1 MQAPSTNDHEI
12 ADNSLILPITRF
24 SLMSHH
30 LRSGVGSSAP
40 AFCIKAIHN
49 GEEIPVGLNQYRG
62 RWLALV
68 FYPRDFSFVCP
79 TELTALS
86 ALSHEF
92 QKRNCELLGMSIDS
106 LDSHRLW
113 LATPTEDGGVEG
125 LRFPLASDPDGSIC
139 KAYGIWREDL
149 ELPNRGTFLIDPEG
163 VLKYSVVHELSVG
176 RHAEEILPVLDALQ
190 SGGMC
195 PANWTKADGV
205 LDVASLLV
213 PGRVLGHY
221 KIEHEIGRGAF
232 STVLSAIDLRLNRRV
247 AIKVFLKGTAESES
261 RLLNEAQSVASI
273 SHSSVC
279 TIFTVDRI
287 DGLPSIV
294 MEYLEG
300 PTLAENLKRDNR
312 SLDFESIARKLC
324 AGLAAAHANCV
335 VHGDLKP
342 ANIIL
347 KDGLEP
353 VMIDFGMA
361 SSLKAQPMK
370 STDALFDSQMA
381 TIEHVETEVQ
391 GKTISGTPAYMSPEQ
406 ARGETITTASD
417 VFSLGVI
424 FVEILTGQ
432 NPIAQTSLTE
442 TLTKP
447 QQPDLAS
454 VLSQL
459 VPEEYRSM
467 IHNMLALDPEQRPSA
482 SQIQF

>member
-1 MQAPSTNDHEI
+1 MQ
-12 ADNSLILPITRF
+12 
-24 SLMSHH
+24 
-30 LRSGVGSSAP
+30 
-40 AFCIKAIHN
+40 AIHN
-49 GEEIPVGLNQYRG
+49 GEEVPVGLNQYRD

-86 ALSHEF
+86 ALCHEF
-92 QKRNCELLGMSIDS
+92 EKRNCDVLAISIDS
-106 LDSHRLW
+106 LDSHRQW
-113 LATPTEDGGVEG
+113 LATPTADGGVEG
-125 LRFPLASDPDGSIC
+125 LRFPLASDPEGAIC

-149 ELPNRGTFLIDPEG
+149 GLPNRGTFLIDPEG
-163 VLKYSVVHELSVG
+163 VIKYSVVHELSVG
-176 RHAEEILPVLDALQ
+176 RHAEEMLPVLDALQ

-232 STVLSAIDLRLNRRV
+232 STVLSTIDLRLNRRV

-261 RLLNEAQSVASI
+261 RLLDEARSVASI
-273 SHSSVC
+273 NHPSVC
-279 TIFTVDRI
+279 TIFSVDRI

-294 MEYLEG
+294 MEFLEG
-300 PTLAENLKRDNR
+300 PTLKQALESHQY
-312 SLDFESIARKLC
+312 SLSFESIARHLV

-347 KDGLEP
+347 KQGLEP

-361 SSLKAQPMK
+361 SSLKAKPAQ
-370 STDALFDSQMA
+370 SFDAPFDSQMA
-381 TIEHVETEVQ
+381 TLEHIETDIQ

-406 ARGETITTASD
+406 SRGETITTASD
-417 VFSLGVI
+417 IFSLGVI
-424 FVEILTGQ
+424 FVEILTGR
-432 NPIAQTSLTE
+432 NPIAQGSLTE
-442 TLTKP
+442 TLSKL
-447 QQPDLAS
+447 QQSDLAS
-454 VLSQL
+454 ALSEL
-459 VPEEYRSM
+459 VPEQYRSM
-467 IHNMLALDPEQRPSA
+467 IRSMSALDPEQRPSA
-482 SQIQF
+482 SQISF